1 MKRSIV
7 LMSVLLCL
15 APMGGALAGPTVVH
29 LSYLGLG
36 QFQYKKQAY
45 SYDGLVAAIQ
55 ADYSGETIDQVVVD
69 MGHIAGQLEK
79 AKICPLRQSL
89 QTQVRMFITEEGKER
104 EMFCN

>member
-1 MKRSIV
+1 MRRSTI
-7 LMSVLLCL
+7 LMSLCLCL
-15 APMGGALAGPTVVH
+15 APMASALASPTVVH

-36 QFQYKKQAY
+36 QFQYKRQAY

-55 ADYSGETIDQVVVD
+55 ADYSGEPIDQVVVD

-79 AKICPLRQSL
+79 SQVCPLRQAL
-89 QTQVRMFITEEGKER
+89 LTQVRMFITEEGKQR